1 MEQSRKNLK
10 FMSIAMIILA
20 LLSLGRVALELIF
33 TDFNVESVPGATA
46 GTEFIAVIVLAV
58 VGFILML
65 PQLFI
70 GLKGMRVANNP
81 DSSKGHITWATILLV
96 ISIIAL
102 VAYGIQAI
110 KTGEYKENVS
120 AILNM
125 LLDVVLYST
134 FIKYAKEVK
143 ENA

>member
-33 TDFNVESVPGATA
+33 TDFNVESVPDATA
-46 GTEFIAVIVLAV
+46 VTEFIAVIVLAV

-143 ENA
+143 GNA